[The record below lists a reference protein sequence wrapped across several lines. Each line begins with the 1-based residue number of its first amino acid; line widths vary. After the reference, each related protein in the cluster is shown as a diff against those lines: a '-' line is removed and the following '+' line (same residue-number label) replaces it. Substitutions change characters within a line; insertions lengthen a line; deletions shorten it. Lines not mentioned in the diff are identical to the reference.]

1 MHFARA
7 ASTCTITTTGDKSF
21 IFTIQETEERQE
33 RKRSGKKTQSKV
45 AGHVVQPQ
53 TLTPDNSIQFSFDSN
68 SNMC

>member
-7 ASTCTITTTGDKSF
+7 ASTRTITTTDDKSF
-21 IFTIQETEERQE
+21 IFTIQKTEERQE

-53 TLTPDNSIQFSFDSN
+53 TLTPDNSIQFNFDSN